1 MKALPHYRRIS
12 FKNIQSDTPRLIKE
26 NDIFKLIENLVP
38 FGIPEHDIPFEDRY
52 SMPRVIP
59 SNTISARYH
68 YGKIPTND
76 IFPEVTDLYV
86 CLPKETYPDRRRL
99 CLQNGWYLNYRGID
113 DDSDWTYDIT
123 LFHPRITDCD
133 GEVFQGRLEFTL
145 GGGGQGDDEKNN
157 NIYDLINEIG
167 MDIKIP
173 LYDKLCITMKMKEI
187 ARKQKNDIV
196 INL

>member
-1 MKALPHYRRIS
+1 M
-12 FKNIQSDTPRLIKE
+12 
-26 NDIFKLIENLVP
+26 
-38 FGIPEHDIPFEDRY
+38 
-52 SMPRVIP
+52 
-59 SNTISARYH
+59 
-68 YGKIPTND
+68 
-76 IFPEVTDLYV
+76 
-86 CLPKETYPDRRRL
+86 
-99 CLQNGWYLNYRGID
+99 
-113 DDSDWTYDIT
+113 
-123 LFHPRITDCD
+123 
-133 GEVFQGRLEFTL
+133 EFTL